1 MLKIRTG
8 IAVLSATLLVGT
20 TAQAAIVSTSTRE
33 INVAVSAKS
42 GHLLD
47 WTKTNQKIQM
57 VMIESPEEAMGKITF
72 SVPGCKQDACT
83 GDSSLMMINSRKG
96 KSSGVAAIRVVTIGK
111 RGGRIVYR
119 VRVTIVSG
127 EVPSSETQ
135 TEFVSNEIRARPVIF
150 RPQRYV
156 PPPNILKPNI
166 PR

>member
-8 IAVLSATLLVGT
+8 ITVLSATLLVGT
-20 TAQAAIVSTSTRE
+20 TAQAAIVPTTTRE

-72 SVPGCKQDACT
+72 SIPGCKKDACS

-96 KSSGVAAIRVVTIGK
+96 KSSGVAAIRVVTTGK
-111 RGGRIVYR
+111 RGTRNVYR
-119 VRVTIVSG
+119 VRVTIVNG
-127 EVPSSETQ
+127 EVPSGQTE
-135 TEFVSNEIRARPVIF
+135 TEFVSNETRARPAIL
-150 RPQRYV
+150 RPQRYA

-166 PR
+166 SR